1 MSSSLVLNI
10 HTYLTCETKYVCMS
24 INDAPSSYDPS
35 FVELFMCSNP
45 TRADARNTSQLN
57 ILPNEQRLLE
67 RWFLYP
73 NIYNLHHLLSPTLHR
88 QTTHLPPTDEHEQPE
103 LSHLVLLLNI
113 HNSPGF
119 PWLANIRNLINST
132 TCSSLRHTI
141 LNFQVLFF
149 LVPPT

>member
-1 MSSSLVLNI
+1 
-10 HTYLTCETKYVCMS
+10 MS

-88 QTTHLPPTDEHEQPE
+88 QTTCCTSHQLMNMNNQNFPTW
-103 LSHLVLLLNI
+103 
-113 HNSPGF
+113 F
-119 PWLANIRNLINST
+119 
-132 TCSSLRHTI
+132 CY
-141 LNFQVLFF
+141 
-149 LVPPT
+149 